1 MQAFHND
8 PQLKQ
13 DLLAEVAKHRL
24 ADSIIKGTYGEFGG
38 SQFKGCAVGCSL
50 KSYANIKGIEL
61 STSNHGLYEEHFGIP
76 RILARLEDRIFE
88 GLPDD
93 LAQTWPERFFNA
105 IKPGADLTKV
115 WPKFAIWLLIDAEHG
130 VIKYASRPDCRSAI
144 QRVAELYQSNGTKEE
159 FRAAAA
165 AAYAAAAAAD
175 AAAAAAAAY
184 AADAADAAYAAADAA
199 AAAAYAAADA
209 ADAAYAAADA
219 ADAAAAAAAATD
231 AAYAAA
237 DAADAADAAADAAT
251 DAATDAADA
260 AADAADAADAAAD
273 AATDAADAAD
283 ARQKAFIV
291 QSEKLL
297 ELMAEAE

>member
-13 DLLAEVAKHRL
+13 DLLAEVEKHRL
-24 ADSIIKGTYGEFGG
+24 ADSIIKGTYGEFEG

-61 STSNHGLYEEHFGIP
+61 STSDHGLYENNFGIP

-93 LAQTWPERFFNA
+93 LSQTWPERFFNA

-165 AAYAAAAAAD
+165 AAAYAAA
-175 AAAAAAAAY
+175 Y
-184 AADAADAAYAAADAA
+184 AAYAAADAA
-199 AAAAYAAADA
+199 DAAADAAAYAA

-219 ADAAAAAAAATD
+219 ADAAA
-231 AAYAAA
+231 
-237 DAADAADAAADAAT
+237 DAADAAADA
-251 DAATDAADA
+251 
-260 AADAADAADAAAD
+260 
-273 AATDAADAAD
+273 
-283 ARQKAFIV
+283 RQKAFVV